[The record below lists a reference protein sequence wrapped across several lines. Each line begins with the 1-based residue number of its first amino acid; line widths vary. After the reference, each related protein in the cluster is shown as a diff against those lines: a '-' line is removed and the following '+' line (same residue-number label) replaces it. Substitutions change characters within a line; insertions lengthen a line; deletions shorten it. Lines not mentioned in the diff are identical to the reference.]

1 MKHMTLAL
9 ALFATT
15 TAHAQ
20 NWIVGQ
26 PVDMQVS
33 SIAVYG
39 GGCWPDLQAHL
50 NFGLPA
56 VAGVTYYYLVTD
68 IIDGTYTV
76 TPGPAGPLSIGDT
89 ITIHPAQETL
99 VYNEAA
105 SGGLFMQVWATG
117 TPTTAGQ
124 VHPCVMGDL
133 WMSNLLLC
141 FEGLNCLLQTN
152 CTTEIS
158 NAIDA
163 AMPNDAL
170 SFTLPTAGNGYQL
183 QVNGA
188 ASVRVV
194 DMQGRVVA
202 TEEGTGLRMHLGAL
216 PAGAYLLHME
226 RNGQVRTERVVVAR

>member
-1 MKHMTLAL
+1 MKHITLVL

-15 TAHAQ
+15 TTHAQ
-20 NWIVGQ
+20 NWIVGA

-33 SIAVYG
+33 SVAVYG

-50 NFGLPA
+50 NFGLPP
-56 VAGVTYYYLVTD
+56 VAGVTYYYMVTD

-89 ITIHPAQETL
+89 ITIHSAQETL

-117 TPTTAGQ
+117 TPTAAGQ
-124 VHPCVMGDL
+124 AHPCAANDL

-141 FEGLNCLLQTN
+141 FEGLNCLLQAS

-158 NAIDA
+158 NSVQSATAVDAI
-163 AMPNDAL
+163 
-170 SFTLPTAGNGYQL
+170 SYILPSAGNGYRL
-183 QVNGA
+183 QVNSPA
-188 ASVRVV
+188 NVRVV
-194 DMQGRVVA
+194 DLHGRVVA
-202 TEEGTGLRMHLGAL
+202 QEQGTALRMDLSTL
-216 PAGAYLLHME
+216 PMGAYVLHLE
-226 RNGQVRTERVVVAR
+226 HNGQVRTERVVVGH